1 MSWILQIWILQIFPA
16 CELLY
21 SSIDYALKPEW
32 FPCLAAELV
41 SFLYKCYSMIF
52 LTFYQFSCW
61 GESQLCICSYLYP
74 LFMELCVL
82 SSFFTQNLISLF
94 SHGNVYWFVSL
105 CFDCAETNIFSAW
118 LQLEHKLNYQLLFV
132 HSLPLFL
139 TVIENKTHL
148 L

>member
-1 MSWILQIWILQIFPA
+1 MDTSDLN
-16 CELLY
+16 
-21 SSIDYALKPEW
+21 SSDFSSLWVTLFINRLCTKARVVS
-32 FPCLAAELV
+32 CLAAELV

-52 LTFYQFSCW
+52 LTFYRFSCW

-118 LQLEHKLNYQLLFV
+118 LQLERKLNYQLLFV